1 MRYEVV
7 ENYGEW
13 IVRRC
18 GEEVARFDDQEKALS
33 EVAARLRDAETGETA
48 SLSVRYQMRS
58 L

>member
-13 IVRRC
+13 IVRR
-18 GEEVARFDDQEKALS
+18 GDEEVARFDDQEKALNA
-33 EVAARLRDAETGETA
+33 VADRLRDAQTGETA

-58 L
+58 I